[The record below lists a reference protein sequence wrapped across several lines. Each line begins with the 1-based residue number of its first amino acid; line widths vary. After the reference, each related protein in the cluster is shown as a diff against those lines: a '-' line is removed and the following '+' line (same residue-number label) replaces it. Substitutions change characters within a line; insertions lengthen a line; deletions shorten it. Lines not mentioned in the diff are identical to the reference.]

1 MAARDLYVD
10 DHQLLLALNVSPVG
24 KSLRRV
30 ALVFRPIQIIVVL
43 DVRAIDKTAMA
54 NGLKV
59 MQDKTETY
67 VQRGAVASP
76 REHCSAE
83 LRA

>member
-43 DVRAIDKTAMA
+43 DVRTIDKTAMA

-67 VQRGAVASP
+67 VQRGTVASP